1 MAACRMASKGKSM
14 ADSGYD
20 AEVKSIQAFLSM
32 QVIFKT
38 WIMLNLVQI
47 EFHHKTKYKLV
58 LFIARLSYISSVISA
73 SGEPARYKPELPWY

>member
-1 MAACRMASKGKSM
+1 M

-38 WIMLNLVQI
+38 LIMLNLVKI
-47 EFHHKTKYKLV
+47 EFHHKIRYQLV
-58 LFIARLSYISSVISA
+58 LFIARLSYISSIISA
-73 SGEPARYKPELPWY
+73 SGEPARYKPELP